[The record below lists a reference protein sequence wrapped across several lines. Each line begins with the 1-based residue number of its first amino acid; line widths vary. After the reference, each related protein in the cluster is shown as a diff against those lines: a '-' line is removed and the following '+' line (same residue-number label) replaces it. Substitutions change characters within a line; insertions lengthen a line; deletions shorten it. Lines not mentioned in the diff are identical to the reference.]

1 MRRRNGEW
9 GMGGRGK
16 EQGRTAA
23 NLLARAIVVVVACGC
38 GSGQGDEGEDGG

>member
-1 MRRRNGEW
+1 MVS
-9 GMGGRGK
+9 GK
-16 EQGRTAA
+16 EQRRTAA